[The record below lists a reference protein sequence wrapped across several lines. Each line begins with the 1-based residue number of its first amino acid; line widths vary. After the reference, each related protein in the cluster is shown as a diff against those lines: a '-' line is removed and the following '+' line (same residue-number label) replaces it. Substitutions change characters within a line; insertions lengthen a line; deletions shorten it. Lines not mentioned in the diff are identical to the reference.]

1 MRRTHGFVTRP
12 YEELVSS
19 RHGLPVPKMFQRFF
33 PRVLNCGKSIEVLT
47 MLQKQGRFPSSRF
60 MHYTEV
66 TEIHAEFVKNL
77 KAHLGPGLATN
88 SIFFCF
94 LFVKTH

>member
-1 MRRTHGFVTRP
+1 
-12 YEELVSS
+12 
-19 RHGLPVPKMFQRFF
+19 
-33 PRVLNCGKSIEVLT
+33 

-77 KAHLGPGLATN
+77 KAHLGPTRLDQDQPDQDDGFYEPPPTAETEKPKCN
-88 SIFFCF
+88 SEFFQAIYSGGAGEVIGHHDIILFRKAF
-94 LFVKTH
+94 L